1 MANIVVKNESIIRY
15 NDALSQKGLD
25 ALESR
30 VFSDKVQ
37 CEGVGGMRF
46 FHVRGITSFWGKDDA
61 PAVYAMMEQVIS
73 GIAANNVIFA
83 LILSGDSNGVQ
94 LRIGVSDYA
103 EDAARNILRAVYK
116 GAELT
121 DCDTGS

>member
-1 MANIVVKNESIIRY
+1 M
-15 NDALSQKGLD
+15 
-25 ALESR
+25 
-30 VFSDKVQ
+30 
-37 CEGVGGMRF
+37 
-46 FHVRGITSFWGKDDA
+46 GITSFWGKDDA

-103 EDAARNILRAVYK
+103 EDATRNILRAVYK

>member
-46 FHVRGITSFWGKDDA
+46 STSWA
-61 PAVYAMMEQVIS
+61 SPAS
-73 GIAANNVIFA
+73 G
-83 LILSGDSNGVQ
+83 GRTMPRQ
-94 LRIGVSDYA
+94 C
-103 EDAARNILRAVYK
+103 
-116 GAELT
+116 T
-121 DCDTGS
+121 P